1 MKAYSLDLRQKIID
15 AYNNKEGSYR
25 QLAKR
30 FRVSL
35 SFVQTLLKR
44 YRETGTLEP
53 KPHGGGQSPK
63 LSSEQSALIPQLVA
77 EDTAATLEQLCKRLE
92 QRTGVKV
99 SRATMGR
106 LLAKFDLS
114 PRKALTH
121 LRSRSNL
128 KETVPQTHTT

>member
-1 MKAYSLDLRQKIID
+1 MKAYSLDLRQKIVD

-44 YRETGTLEP
+44 YRETGKLEP
-53 KPHGGGQSPK
+53 KPHAGGQSPK
-63 LSSEQSALIPQLVA
+63 LSPEQSALIPKLVA
-77 EDTAATLEQLCKRLE
+77 EDNAATLEQLCERLE
-92 QRTGVKV
+92 QRTGIKV

-106 LLAKFDLS
+106 LVQGFDLS
-114 PRKALTH
+114 RRKTTAR
-121 LRSRSNL
+121 LRSPSNPKEASL
-128 KETVPQTHTT
+128 KSHTT

>member
-1 MKAYSLDLRQKIID
+1 MKAYSLDLRQKIVD
-15 AYNNKEGSYR
+15 AYTNKEGSYR

-63 LSSEQSALIPQLVA
+63 LSLEQSALIPQLVA
-77 EDTAATLEQLCKRLE
+77 EDNAATLEQLCKRLE

-114 PRKALTH
+114 PRKTVTL
-121 LRSRSNL
+121 LRSRSKREEIL
-128 KETVPQTHTT
+128 PKSHTT